1 MYKINIFKESF
12 SVSGRRKNKKLPWQP
27 LKNLQNSRAIPVLC
41 CLQFLSANAY
51 NLDKIH

>member
-1 MYKINIFKESF
+1 MNIFKEAF
-12 SVSGRRKNKKLPWQP
+12 RVIGRSENKKLPWQP

-41 CLQFLSANAY
+41 CLQFLSANAH